1 MDAVRSLKVGYPWDL
16 STQMGPL
23 ISPAEGKLL
32 RGLTT
37 LEDGESWLLAPQ
49 RLDDS
54 GRLWSPG
61 VRHGVRRG
69 SQFHRT
75 EYFGPILG
83 VMTAASLEEAVAIVN
98 EVEYG
103 LTSGLHSLNPE
114 EVGYWLE
121 HIQAGNLYVNRG
133 ITGAIVQRQ
142 PFGGW
147 KKSAVGA
154 GAKAGGPNYLI
165 GMGSWR
171 DAPLP
176 PVAGAVTGAPA
187 RILESLDGDQ
197 HRDWLAGALSDDARL
212 WANEFGVAK
221 DVSGLFAERNVFRYR
236 PVPVVIRY
244 DAATSGRG
252 VAELARV
259 AAAGLLAGAPLT
271 VSTAIDLPDSLVNVL
286 RAGDVAMAVEDG
298 EAWTARVARLAR
310 TGPAR
315 IRLVGTSVLATTQ
328 AAGGSPEIAFYGSDV
343 VSAGRVELL
352 TFLHEQAVSI
362 TAHRYG
368 TPNHLSDTL
377 I

>member
-1 MDAVRSLKVGYPWDL
+1 
-16 STQMGPL
+16 MGPL

-37 LEDGESWLLAPQ
+37 LGDGESWLLTPQ
-49 RLDDS
+49 QLDDS

-69 SQFHRT
+69 SEFHRT

-83 VMTAASLEEAVAIVN
+83 VMAAASLEEAVAMVN
-98 EVEYG
+98 EVDYG
-103 LTSGLHSLNPE
+103 LTSGLHSLDPE
-114 EVGYWLE
+114 EIGYWME
-121 HIQAGNLYVNRG
+121 HIEAGNIYVNRG
-133 ITGAIVQRQ
+133 ITGAIVRRQ

-147 KKSAVGA
+147 KRSAVGS
-154 GAKAGGPNYLI
+154 GGKAGGPNYLVA
-165 GMGSWR
+165 MGSWR

-176 PVAGAVTGAPA
+176 PGTGAVTGVAA
-187 RILESLDGDQ
+187 RILESMHGHE
-197 HRDWLAGALSDDARL
+197 HRDWLAEALSDDARL
-212 WANEFGVAK
+212 WAGEFGVAK

-236 PVPVVIRY
+236 PVPVVIRFK
-244 DAATSGRG
+244 AATSGRG

-271 VSTAIDLPDSLVNVL
+271 VSTAVDVPGPLGNAL
-286 RAGDVAMAVEDG
+286 RAAGVSVAVEDG
-298 EAWTARVARLAR
+298 EAWTARAVRLAH
-310 TGPAR
+310 TGTAR
-315 IRLVGTSVLATTQ
+315 IRLIGASASATAQ
-328 AAGGSPEIAFYGSDV
+328 AVDGSPDVAIYASDV

-352 TFLHEQAVSI
+352 TFLREQAVSI

-368 TPNHLSDTL
+368 TPNHLSDAV